1 MKNIQKKIEKKNVF
15 HAEKNHQK
23 RWILLVVLHAI
34 GAFFLSVFLYWILAY
49 VGFLGELIS
58 GSLFVAWQKLGKNL
72 LPHGILILSICV
84 IFLSNP
90 IYALIC
96 LILIFFSTAAFLIS
110 LKINFLG
117 MIYLIIYIGAIAIL
131 FLFVIM
137 MFNLRQLNQKVTS
150 INDRN
155 SLIILWGCYFLSLSK
170 FFSLVSNSIWRYIEY
185 DQYINDLVQKKFEN
199 LKYFLTYQHTDTLLF
214 GTLLYDYYSYL
225 FILAALVLLTSMLGS
240 IILALSTT
248 EKVMT
253 SRELKKE

>member
-1 MKNIQKKIEKKNVF
+1 MI
-15 HAEKNHQK
+15 
-23 RWILLVVLHAI
+23 
-34 GAFFLSVFLYWILAY
+34 AY
-49 VGFLGELIS
+49 AGFVGELS
-58 GSLFVAWQKLGKNL
+58 SSYLFVFWQKLGTNL

-96 LILIFFSTAAFLIS
+96 LIVIFFSTAAFLIS

-137 MFNLRQLNQKVTS
+137 MFNLRQLNQKVTP

-155 SLIILWGCYFLSLSK
+155 SLIILWGFYFLGFSK
-170 FFSLVSNSIWRYIEY
+170 FFSLVSNSILRYIEY
-185 DQYINDLVQKKFEN
+185 DQYINDFATKKFES
-199 LKYFLTYQHTDTLLF
+199 LQYFLTYQHTDALLF

-248 EKVMT
+248 EKIMN
-253 SRELKKE
+253 SKELSKL